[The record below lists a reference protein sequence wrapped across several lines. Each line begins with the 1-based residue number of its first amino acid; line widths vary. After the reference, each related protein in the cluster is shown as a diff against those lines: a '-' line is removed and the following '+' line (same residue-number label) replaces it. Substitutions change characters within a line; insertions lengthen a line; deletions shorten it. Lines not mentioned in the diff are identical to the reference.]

1 MDSGAVLVVKTHFT
15 GEPKWTAVDQ
25 PVEKK
30 KISRV
35 SAPKNRG

>member
-15 GEPKWTAVDQ
+15 GKPKWTAVDQ

-30 KISRV
+30 QVSRV
-35 SAPKNRG
+35 NVPQNRG